1 MTALFELESM
11 WLVLAGI
18 GSFLLNCLTFCLVSF
33 HQKKKAD
40 LLLKESQ
47 SALRNRIRLLEE
59 EQESSRREQSDRW
72 SEIRKTIAR
81 LEFRSGGSS
90 EQFQRSSVVGL
101 DKKHQ
106 VCSLA
111 RQGLAT
117 EEISK
122 KLNLYRGETEL
133 VLGLRDYSARTEIND
148 ARTSLQ

>member
-1 MTALFELESM
+1 MSGLIELESM
-11 WLVLAGI
+11 WLVVAGI
-18 GSFLLNCLTFCLVSF
+18 GSFLVNSVTFLLVTL

-47 SALRNRIRLLEE
+47 SALRSRIRLLEE
-59 EQESSRREQSDRW
+59 EQRSSRQEQCDRW
-72 SEIRKTIAR
+72 AEIRKTIAR

-90 EQFQRSSVVGL
+90 EQFQRSSLVGL

-111 RQGLAT
+111 RQGLAA
-117 EEISK
+117 EEISR

-133 VLGLRDYSARTEIND
+133 VLGLRDYGARTEIND
-148 ARTSLQ
+148 ARTSMQ